1 MGTILTMNYRAYLD
15 AEVLGFIDRMNG
27 FYPPESLNLPMAENR
42 RIYDHMSEVFRE
54 ASPENVTSRT
64 FSLEGPD
71 GALPVRLYRREEPD
85 NRAAI
90 LYFHGGGFVLGGL
103 ESHDDICAE
112 TCARTGFQVLAVD
125 YRLAPEHAHPAA
137 FEDACIAFEWISRT
151 IGKPVMLMGES
162 AGGNL
167 AACLAH
173 HARSL
178 PRPPIGQVLV
188 YPSLCGPGNGGSRV
202 THAHAPLLAEADLD
216 VYLRLRTNDNPD
228 YSDPRLIPYA
238 DPDFL
243 GLPPTI
249 VFTAECDP
257 LSSDGDLYCARI
269 RDEGGQAE
277 WVEEKGLVHGYFRG
291 RTQSARSR
299 ASFGRV
305 MAAIVGM
312 LPEISA

>member
-1 MGTILTMNYRAYLD
+1 MNYRTYLD

-27 FYPPESLNLPMAENR
+27 FYPPESLDLPMAENR
-42 RIYDHMSEVFRE
+42 RIYDHMSEIFRE
-54 ASPENVTSRT
+54 APPETVTSRT
-64 FSLEGPD
+64 LSLEGAA
-71 GALPVRLYRREEPD
+71 GALPVRLYQRDVPD
-85 NRAAI
+85 DRAAI

-112 TCARTGFQVLAVD
+112 TCARTGFQVVAVD

-137 FEDACIAFEWISRT
+137 FEDACIAFEWISSAL
-151 IGKPVMLMGES
+151 GKPIVLMGES

-178 PRPPIGQVLV
+178 QHPPIGQVLV
-188 YPSLCGPGNGGSRV
+188 YPSLCGPGKGGSHV

-216 VYLRLRTNDNPD
+216 IYLRLRTNGSPD

-238 DPDFL
+238 DRDFT
-243 GLPPTI
+243 GLPPTV

-257 LSSDGDLYCARI
+257 LSSDGDLYCTRV

-277 WVEEKGLVHGYFRG
+277 WIEEKGLVHGYFRG
-291 RTQSARSR
+291 RTQSSR
-299 ASFGRV
+299 ARDSFERV
-305 MAAIVGM
+305 MMTILKLVSD
-312 LPEISA
+312 SA

>member
-1 MGTILTMNYRAYLD
+1 MDYRSYLD

-27 FYPPESLNLPMAENR
+27 FYPPESLDLPMAENR

-54 ASPENVTSRT
+54 AAPDNVTSQT
-64 FSLEGPD
+64 LAIESPAGPV
-71 GALPVRLYRREEPD
+71 PVRLYQREQPD
-85 NRAAI
+85 VRAAI

-137 FEDACIAFEWISRT
+137 FEDACIAFDWLT
-151 IGKPVMLMGES
+151 KTAGKPIVLMGES

-178 PRPPIGQVLV
+178 PSPPIGQVLV
-188 YPSLCGPGNGGSRV
+188 YPSLCGPGKGGSHV

-216 VYLRLRTNDNPD
+216 VYLRLRSNGEPD

-238 DPDFL
+238 DPDFS

-257 LSSDGDLYCARI
+257 LSSDGDLYCARV
-269 RDEGGQAE
+269 RDEGGQAT
-277 WVEEKGLVHGYFRG
+277 WIEEKGLVHGYFRG
-291 RTQSARSR
+291 RTQSARAR
-299 ASFGRV
+299 ASFDRV
-305 MAAIVGM
+305 MQAILGM
-312 LPEISA
+312 LPDVSA

>member
-1 MGTILTMNYRAYLD
+1 MDYRAYLD

-27 FYPPESLNLPMAENR
+27 FYPPESLDLPMEENR

-64 FSLEGPD
+64 LSLEGLD
-71 GALPVRLYRREEPD
+71 GALPVRLYQRED
-85 NRAAI
+85 SDDRAVI
-90 LYFHGGGFVLGGL
+90 LYFHGGGFVLGSL

-112 TCARTGFQVLAVD
+112 TCARTGFHVLAVD
-125 YRLAPEHAHPAA
+125 YRLAPEHTHPAA
-137 FEDACIAFEWISRT
+137 FEDACIAFDWISRT
-151 IGKPVMLMGES
+151 LGKPVVLMGES

-188 YPSLCGPGNGGSRV
+188 YPSLCGPGKGGSRV

-238 DPDFL
+238 DPDFS
-243 GLPPTI
+243 GLPPTV

-257 LSSDGDLYCARI
+257 LSSDGDLYCARV
-269 RDEGGQAE
+269 RAEGGEAE
-277 WVEEKGLVHGYFRG
+277 WIEEKGLVHGYFRG
-291 RTQSARSR
+291 RTQSSR
-299 ASFGRV
+299 ARGSFERV
-305 MAAIVGM
+305 MTAILGM
-312 LPEISA
+312 LPDVSV

>member
-1 MGTILTMNYRAYLD
+1 MNYRAYLD
-15 AEVLGFIDRMNG
+15 REVLDFIDRMNG

-42 RIYDHMSEVFRE
+42 RMYDRMSEVFRE
-54 ASPENVTSRT
+54 APPENVTSRT
-64 FSLEGPD
+64 LSLEGPE
-71 GALPVRLYRREEPD
+71 GGLPVRLYQREDPD
-85 NRAAI
+85 DRAAI

-137 FEDACIAFEWISRT
+137 FEDACVAFEWLSRT
-151 IGKPVMLMGES
+151 ASKPVVLMGES

-173 HARSL
+173 HARAL
-178 PRPPIGQVLV
+178 LRPPIGQVLV
-188 YPSLCGPGNGGSRV
+188 YPSLCGTGKGGSHV
-202 THAHAPLLAEADLD
+202 THEHAPLLAEADLD
-216 VYLRLRTNDNPD
+216 VYLRLRTNDSPD

-238 DPDFL
+238 DPDFS
-243 GLPPTI
+243 GLPPTV

-269 RDEGGQAE
+269 RDEGGQAA

-291 RTQSARSR
+291 RTLSSR
-299 ASFGRV
+299 ARDSFERV
-305 MAAIVGM
+305 MRAV
-312 LPEISA
+312 LKLVPSL

>member
-1 MGTILTMNYRAYLD
+1 MNYRTYLD
-15 AEVLGFIDRMNG
+15 TEVLGFVDRMNG
-27 FYPPESLNLPMAENR
+27 FYPPDSLNLPIAENR
-42 RIYDHMSEVFRE
+42 RIYDQMSEVFRE
-54 ASPENVTSRT
+54 APPVNVASRT
-64 FSLEGPD
+64 FSLEGPE
-71 GALPVRLYRREEPD
+71 GGLPVRLYQREDPD
-85 NRAAI
+85 DRVAI

-137 FEDACIAFEWISRT
+137 FEDACIAFEWLSRT
-151 IGKPVMLMGES
+151 ARKPVVLIGES

-178 PRPPIGQVLV
+178 ACPPIGQVLV
-188 YPSLCGPGNGGSRV
+188 YPSLCGPGKVGSRV

-216 VYLRLRTNDNPD
+216 VYLRLRTNGSSD

-238 DPDFL
+238 DPDFS
-243 GLPPTI
+243 GLPPTV

-269 RDEGGQAE
+269 RDEGGQAV

-291 RTQSARSR
+291 RTQSSR
-299 ASFGRV
+299 ARDSFDRV
-305 MAAIVGM
+305 MKAV
-312 LPEISA
+312 LNLVPSP

>member
-1 MGTILTMNYRAYLD
+1 MNYRAYLD

-54 ASPENVTSRT
+54 APPENVTAQT
-64 FSLEGPD
+64 LSLESPAG
-71 GALPVRLYRREEPD
+71 LIPVRLYQRETPD
-85 NRAAI
+85 DRAAI

-137 FEDACIAFEWISRT
+137 FEDACSAFEWISRT
-151 IGKPVMLMGES
+151 AGKPVVLMGES

-188 YPSLCGPGNGGSRV
+188 YPSLCGPGKGGSRV

-238 DPDFL
+238 DPDFS

-257 LSSDGDLYCARI
+257 LSSDGDLYCARV
-269 RDEGGQAE
+269 RAEGGQAA

-291 RTQSARSR
+291 RTQSSR
-299 ASFGRV
+299 ARDSFERV
-305 MAAIVGM
+305 MTAILDFVPAAV
-312 LPEISA
+312 

>member
-1 MGTILTMNYRAYLD
+1 MNYRTYLD
-15 AEVLGFIDRMNG
+15 AEILGFIDRMNG
-27 FYPPESLNLPMAENR
+27 FYPPESLDLPMAENR

-54 ASPENVTSRT
+54 EPPENVTSKT
-64 FSLEGPD
+64 LLLEGPE
-71 GALPVRLYRREEPD
+71 GGLPVRLYQRENPD
-85 NRAAI
+85 DRAAI

-137 FEDACIAFEWISRT
+137 FEDACIAFEWLSRT
-151 IGKPVMLMGES
+151 AGKPVVLMGES

-178 PRPPIGQVLV
+178 PSPPIGQVLV
-188 YPSLCGPGNGGSRV
+188 YPSLCGPGKGGSHV

-216 VYLRLRTNDNPD
+216 VYLRLRTNNKPD

-238 DPDFL
+238 DPNFS
-243 GLPPTI
+243 GLPPTV

-257 LSSDGDLYCARI
+257 LSSDGDLYCARV
-269 RDEGGQAE
+269 RAEGGQAV
-277 WVEEKGLVHGYFRG
+277 WIEEKGLVHGYFRG
-291 RTQSARSR
+291 RAQSSRAR
-299 ASFGRV
+299 ASFERV
-305 MAAIVGM
+305 MAAIQGM
-312 LPEISA
+312 LPDV

>member
-1 MGTILTMNYRAYLD
+1 MDMDYRAYLD
-15 AEVLGFIDRMNG
+15 AEVLAFIDRMNG
-27 FYPPESLNLPMAENR
+27 FYPPDSLNLPMAENR

-54 ASPENVTSRT
+54 APPENVTAQT
-64 FSLEGPD
+64 LSLEGPERP
-71 GALPVRLYRREEPD
+71 LPIRVYQREEPD

-112 TCARTGFQVLAVD
+112 ICARTGFRTMAVD
-125 YRLAPEHAHPAA
+125 YRLSPEYTHPAA
-137 FEDACIAFEWISRT
+137 FEDACIAFEWLSGT
-151 IGKPVMLMGES
+151 EGKRIVLMGES

-178 PRPPIGQVLV
+178 PSPPIGQVLV
-188 YPSLCGPGNGGSRV
+188 YPSLCGPGKGGSHV
-202 THAHAPLLAEADLD
+202 MHADAPLLAEADLD

-228 YSDPRLIPYA
+228 CSDPRLIPYA
-238 DPDFL
+238 DPDFS

-269 RDEGGQAE
+269 RDAGGQAE
-277 WVEEKGLVHGYFRG
+277 WIEEKGLVHGYFRG
-291 RTQSARSR
+291 RTQSSR
-299 ASFGRV
+299 ARDSFERV
-305 MAAIVGM
+305 MKTIRGM
-312 LPEISA
+312 LSDVTD

>member
-1 MGTILTMNYRAYLD
+1 MNYRTYLD
-15 AEVLGFIDRMNG
+15 AEILGFIDRMNG
-27 FYPPESLNLPMAENR
+27 FYPPESLDLPMAENR

-54 ASPENVTSRT
+54 EPPENVTSKT
-64 FSLEGPD
+64 LLLEGPE
-71 GALPVRLYRREEPD
+71 GGLPVRLYQRENPD
-85 NRAAI
+85 DRAAI

-137 FEDACIAFEWISRT
+137 FEDACIAFEWLSRT
-151 IGKPVMLMGES
+151 AGKPVVLMGES

-178 PRPPIGQVLV
+178 PSPPIGQVLV
-188 YPSLCGPGNGGSRV
+188 YPSLCGPGKGGSHIM
-202 THAHAPLLAEADLD
+202 HADAPLLAEKDLD
-216 VYLRLRTNDNPD
+216 VYLRLRTNDSPD

-238 DPDFL
+238 DPDFS

-257 LSSDGDLYCARI
+257 LSSDGDLYCARV
-269 RDEGGQAE
+269 RAEGGQAV
-277 WVEEKGLVHGYFRG
+277 WIEEKGLVHGYFRG
-291 RTQSARSR
+291 RTQSSRAR
-299 ASFGRV
+299 ASFERV
-305 MAAIVGM
+305 MLAILGM
-312 LPEISA
+312 LPDV